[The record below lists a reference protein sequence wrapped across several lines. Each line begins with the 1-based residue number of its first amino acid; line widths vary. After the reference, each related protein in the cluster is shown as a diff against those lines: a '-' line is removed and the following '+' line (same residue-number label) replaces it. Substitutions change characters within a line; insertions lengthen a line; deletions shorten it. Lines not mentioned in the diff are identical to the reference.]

1 MTHLNI
7 RWLNKALINLN
18 HEAQYIATDSPIAA
32 KIMVQ
37 KIRATVELL
46 ANNPSLGRPGRI
58 VGTRE
63 LINPWRMLVS
73 LMYELGHVE
82 LNPRYHSWL
91 YHLCQN
97 LGRLS

>member
-63 LINPWRMLVS
+63 LIIDTSPYIIPYRVNNRN
-73 LMYELGHVE
+73 VE
-82 LNPRYHSWL
+82 ILRVFHTSRKLPNRW
-91 YHLCQN
+91 
-97 LGRLS
+97 

>member
-63 LINPWRMLVS
+63 LIIDNSPYIIPYRVNNRN
-73 LMYELGHVE
+73 VE
-82 LNPRYHSWL
+82 ILRVFHTSRKLPNRW
-91 YHLCQN
+91 
-97 LGRLS
+97 